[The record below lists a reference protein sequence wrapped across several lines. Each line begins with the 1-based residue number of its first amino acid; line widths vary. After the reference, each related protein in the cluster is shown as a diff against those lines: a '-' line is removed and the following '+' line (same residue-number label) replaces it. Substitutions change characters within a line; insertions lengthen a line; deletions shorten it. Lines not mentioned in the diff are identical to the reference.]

1 MILSGDTHPGNK
13 LLIPLNVKYPS
24 KQNKTIKKYI
34 YQSILFSIIN
44 IMFENI
50 TISTPFVIKGFI
62 SLGIIFLDLLLQ
74 KIAQKG
80 IDRYVQK
87 NRMSQPRNLAMH
99 KTKTITFHMAAIM
112 SLIILWGVSFE
123 SAWVSLAG
131 FIGLI
136 AIGFFAVWSI
146 LSNIFA
152 GVILFFFR
160 PFKVDDYIEIIPDG
174 ISGKVKDINGFFVI
188 LSDNEGN
195 LTHVPN
201 NMFYQKIVK
210 TLNHSPVKS

>member
-1 MILSGDTHPGNK
+1 MLEN
-13 LLIPLNVKYPS
+13 
-24 KQNKTIKKYI
+24 
-34 YQSILFSIIN
+34 IN
-44 IMFENI
+44 ISS
-50 TISTPFVIKGFI
+50 TILIKGFI
-62 SLGIIFLDLLLQ
+62 SLGILFLDLLLQ

-80 IDRYVQK
+80 IDSYVRK

-99 KTKTITFHMAAIM
+99 KTKTIAFNMAAIIG
-112 SLIILWGVSFE
+112 LIILWGVSFE
-123 SAWVSLAG
+123 NAWVSIAG

-160 PFKVDDYIEIIPDG
+160 PFKVDDDIEILPDG
-174 ISGKVKDINGFFVI
+174 ISGKVKDINGFFVV
-188 LSDNEGN
+188 LSDSEGN

-210 TLNHSPVKS
+210 TFSKQGITTPSI